1 MGFWEEQGEDSNGV
15 RFLTSDEF
23 GELKSAKAV
32 IAVAAVSAPQDDTK
46 YAERNEDGSLK
57 QPVPQRIIVTF
68 IPKGSDEPVKYGF
81 KTGEVDSRDRN
92 LVAMRGY
99 IAENGPVEA
108 RLAPAGR
115 GVTFT
120 AV

>member
-1 MGFWEEQGEDSNGV
+1 MGFWEEQGEDTNGT
-15 RFLTSDEF
+15 RFLSSDEF
-23 GELKSAKAV
+23 GELKQAEAV
-32 IAVAAVSAPQDDTK
+32 VAIAAVS
-46 YAERNEDGSLK
+46 
-57 QPVPQRIIVTF
+57 QPVPDEKFGGERFIVTF
-68 IPKGSDEPVKYGF
+68 IPKGSDETVKYGF

-92 LVAMRGY
+92 LVAMRSY

-115 GVTFT
+115 GVTFK

>member
-15 RFLTSDEF
+15 RYLTSAEF
-23 GELKSAKAV
+23 DELKEASAIV
-32 IAVAAVSAPQDDTK
+32 SIAAVSQAVPDEK
-46 YAERNEDGSLK
+46 FGGERF
-57 QPVPQRIIVTF
+57 IVTF
-68 IPKGSDEPVKYGF
+68 IPKGSDETVKYGF
-81 KTGEVDSRDRN
+81 RTGQVDSRDRN